1 MGGAVNSKPPKEII
15 LVDDDKYSLETLSKL
30 LTEDGY
36 KVVGCLNGKEA
47 LEKMKNKKYDIIIT
61 DLRMPEMGGI
71 ELLKN
76 IKKINPEISVIIITA
91 FGEVDTYLEAID
103 SGAFDYINKPINY
116 EVLLKLL
123 RTISNRK

>member
-1 MGGAVNSKPPKEII
+1 MGEPSDLKAQKEII
-15 LVDDDKYSLETLSKL
+15 LVDDDRYSLETLSKL

-47 LEKMKNKKYDIIIT
+47 LEKMKNKVYDIIIT

-76 IKKINPEISVIIITA
+76 IKKMDPNISVIIITA
-91 FGEVDTYLEAID
+91 FGEMDTYLEAID
-103 SGAFDYINKPINY
+103 SGAYDYIHKPINY
-116 EVLLKLL
+116 EGLLKLL
-123 RTISNRK
+123 ETVSRRK

>member
-76 IKKINPEISVIIITA
+76 IKKINPEISAIIITA
-91 FGEVDTYLEAID
+91 FGEVDTYLEAIN
-103 SGAFDYINKPINY
+103 SGAFDYIHKPINY
-116 EVLLKLL
+116 EGLLKLL
-123 RTISNRK
+123 ETISNRK

>member
-103 SGAFDYINKPINY
+103 SGAFDYIHKPINY